1 MMLITFEGPD
11 GSGKTTQIQKLKQK
25 LESLGYRVLVTREP
39 GGTPMAEQIRE
50 LLLEKREEQVFGET
64 EMFLYAGARSQ
75 HARVVIQPALEQ
87 GYVVLSDR
95 YIDSSL
101 IYQGVGRGLGI
112 ELVRLVNEAA
122 IGGLWPQRTYLL
134 DIGDNEARTRMRGRA
149 GEPDRLELENAA
161 FHQSIREGYL
171 ALQRR
176 EPERLRLIDA
186 SRAPELVEEE
196 IWEDMVDLMAERKA
210 PL

>member
-25 LESLGYRVLVTREP
+25 LEARGYRVLVTREP
-39 GGTPMAEQIRE
+39 GGTPMAEQIRN

-64 EMFLYAGARSQ
+64 EMFLYAGARAQ
-75 HARVVIQPALEQ
+75 HARGVIRPALEQ

-112 ELVRLVNEAA
+112 ALVRLVNEAA

-134 DIGDNEARTRMRGRA
+134 DIGDEMARTRMRGRA
-149 GEPDRLELENAA
+149 GEPDRLELEKAA
-161 FHQSIREGYL
+161 FHQTIRQGYL
-171 ALQRR
+171 SLQRS
-176 EPERLRLIDA
+176 EPERVHLIDA
-186 SRAPELVEEE
+186 SRSTEVVAEE
-196 IWEDMVDLMAERKA
+196 IWEDLIGLLDVRKE
-210 PL
+210 P